1 MVEDVS
7 STNMSSLL
15 FSHVSMVKNKAL
27 VVQQRHSGNVKT
39 SFFFHFDID
48 RGERRGGGGGEE
60 ARSTLSLF
68 QELRCFSFSHL

>member
-48 RGERRGGGGGEE
+48 RGERRGGGGG
-60 ARSTLSLF
+60 
-68 QELRCFSFSHL
+68 